1 MKAILEF
8 NLPDDQE
15 EFERATKAQDL
26 CRVLWEMDNAFR
38 GYQYQYEEDRLSAA
52 KYKMVEELWQKFV
65 EIKEANG
72 IDLERIYT

>member
-1 MKAILEF
+1 MKAIIEF

-26 CRVLWEMDNAFR
+26 CRVLWEMDNTFR

-52 KYKMVEELWQKFV
+52 KYRMVEELWQKFA
-65 EIKEANG
+65 EIKDVCG
-72 IDLERIYT
+72 IDMERIYT